1 MKKSKQLRLIASVRA
16 DFNRRIRLRFLA
28 LGFGQRSNEP
38 GFSFTLECI
47 TIPFISSSLFLSAS
61 EEEQSRAD
69 RARRS
74 FFRADFSDAIPH
86 WYSCP
91 PLPGRPQPPTPID
104 RPLSTYFI
112 QENIEI
118 SNSVDHRDEE
128 GGKGGKGTKEKY
140 LRNARSGARP
150 VRGATQR
157 QHLSRDEVNLLIYQA
172 SHRGRPASLAEVPL
186 VVRCARAFPDRKP
199 IHPPSRLT
207 TWLCLMVFAPTD
219 GEAKEKKE
227 TENKKMRQE
236 QHEIT
241 SH

>member
-1 MKKSKQLRLIASVRA
+1 M
-16 DFNRRIRLRFLA
+16 
-28 LGFGQRSNEP
+28 
-38 GFSFTLECI
+38 
-47 TIPFISSSLFLSAS
+47 
-61 EEEQSRAD
+61 
-69 RARRS
+69 
-74 FFRADFSDAIPH
+74 
-86 WYSCP
+86 
-91 PLPGRPQPPTPID
+91 
-104 RPLSTYFI
+104 
-112 QENIEI
+112 
-118 SNSVDHRDEE
+118 
-128 GGKGGKGTKEKY
+128 
-140 LRNARSGARP
+140 
-150 VRGATQR
+150 
-157 QHLSRDEVNLLIYQA
+157 NLLIYQA